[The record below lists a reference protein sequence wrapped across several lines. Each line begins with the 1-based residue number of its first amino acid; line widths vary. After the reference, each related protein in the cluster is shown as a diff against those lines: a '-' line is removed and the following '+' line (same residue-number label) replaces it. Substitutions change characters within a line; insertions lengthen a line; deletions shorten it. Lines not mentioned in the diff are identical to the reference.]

1 MGAMGLQTAEGAR
14 LGAKDDQV
22 LTKNSNL
29 AGQIPQLLGHRDRLP
44 KGPHQLAHRCSGPDM
59 AEVDILARLRN
70 TVGRFHTESPL
81 PTPGFPCG
89 IR

>member
-29 AGQIPQLLGHRDRLP
+29 AGQIPSSSATATGCQKALISSPIGVPGPTWLRSISSLGL
-44 KGPHQLAHRCSGPDM
+44 
-59 AEVDILARLRN
+59 E
-70 TVGRFHTESPL
+70 
-81 PTPGFPCG
+81 TP
-89 IR
+89 